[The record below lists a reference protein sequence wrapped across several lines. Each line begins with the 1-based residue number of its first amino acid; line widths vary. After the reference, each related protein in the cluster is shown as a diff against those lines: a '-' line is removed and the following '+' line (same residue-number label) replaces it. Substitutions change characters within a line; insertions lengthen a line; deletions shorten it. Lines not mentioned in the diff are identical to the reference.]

1 VTVRQVRYR
10 GQVLARATKFQMAA
24 GETLLESFRVNRTQG
39 NRAVG
44 GHLHLTNRRLVFLP
58 HWLDASTGGQEW
70 GVALADVSSADVA
83 PRGRGLFDG
92 SMRARLR
99 VTTARGVEH
108 FVVSR
113 VSEVAARIEEV
124 RRA

>member
-1 VTVRQVRYR
+1 VRYR
-10 GQVLARATKFQMAA
+10 GQVAARASKFQVAA
-24 GETLLESFRVNRTQG
+24 GETLLDSFRVNRTQG

-44 GHLHLTNRRLVFLP
+44 GHLYLTSRRLVFLP
-58 HWLDASTGGQEW
+58 HWLDASTGGHEW
-70 GVALADVSSADVA
+70 SVALADVSSADVA

-99 VTTARGVEH
+99 VTATGGVEH

-113 VSEVAARIEEV
+113 VSEVAARIDEA